1 MKVIARPGETADKVL
16 RQYRRKFPRPKG
28 HGTCRYVKKATKRK
42 LDKQAAVRRTIKRL
56 VRDPLNAVVGR
67 VKVGK
72 TVIVFS
78 NRRSN

>member
-1 MKVIARPGETADKVL
+1 MKVIARPGETADRLL
-16 RQYRRKFPRPKG
+16 RQCRRKFPRPKG
-28 HGTCRYVKKATKRK
+28 QGAARHVKKAKQRK

-72 TVIVFS
+72 TVIVFY
-78 NRRSN
+78 NRKGN